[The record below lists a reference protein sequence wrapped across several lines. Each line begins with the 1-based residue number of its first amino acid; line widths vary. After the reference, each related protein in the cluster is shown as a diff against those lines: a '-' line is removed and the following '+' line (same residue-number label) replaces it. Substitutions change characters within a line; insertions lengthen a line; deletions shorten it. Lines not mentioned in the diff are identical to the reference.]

1 LKISARA
8 GSRLPERDLKQRRD
22 FLQHHLH
29 AGTDRPQA
37 LANHLV
43 TACSSPADG
52 AGNNARENSLRHFI
66 PGNKIFNT
74 LANFFASIC
83 LEQSLAKSTK
93 KAPASSGCSRSFNSI
108 DQPA

>member
-8 GSRLPERDLKQRRD
+8 GLRLPERDLKQRRD
-22 FLQHHLH
+22 FLQHRLH

-52 AGNNARENSLRHFI
+52 AGNNARENALRHFI
-66 PGNKIFNT
+66 PGNKIFNPWRIVCVY
-74 LANFFASIC
+74 LPGVGRCRINK
-83 LEQSLAKSTK
+83 KST
-93 KAPASSGCSRSFNSI
+93 R
-108 DQPA
+108 Q